1 MGKELIQYLPVI
13 ILVLL
18 AIFVIRYVSSNNE
31 IRGVKILPYYLMI
44 CIMPIYYILDRTIF
58 INMFP
63 SAPILEA
70 TPTFASFSSNNLR
83 AIVYTVITI
92 LIFILGIIFSRKL
105 PKKKDKIIYVLS
117 IFLFNVV
124 LAFCI
129 LQFSMTAYNLY
140 PA

>member
-1 MGKELIQYLPVI
+1 MIQYLPVI

-63 SAPILEA
+63 STPILA
-70 TPTFASFSSNNLR
+70 TTPNFISFNANDLR
-83 AIVYTVITI
+83 AIVYIIITI
-92 LIFILGIIFSRKL
+92 LCFILGIIFSSQL
-105 PKKKDKIIYVLS
+105 QKKKDKIIYVLS

-129 LQFSMTAYNLY
+129 LQFSMTAYNL
-140 PA
+140 